1 MFLCDNFSCP
11 EGVYTTYRPRYR
23 GSHAVPLFRTNRFY
37 KKLFEYS
44 VLFSF
49 PVYDIKN
56 NHAGSCNSA
65 DRNFRTTALY
75 GRFLKW
81 PTVRQG
87 LVMEAPSGQW
97 HVLTVGVTWQMA
109 VDISMHTGRM
119 DGRMRHLGRINSC
132 LTSEATNPQ
141 RAVLVRVELCV
152 WVRYSACYYTLSTNR
167 LTN

>member
-1 MFLCDNFSCP
+1 MLLCDNFSCP
-11 EGVYTTYRPRYR
+11 EGVYTTYRPSYR
-23 GSHAVPLFRTNRFY
+23 GPHALPLFRTNRFY
-37 KKLFEYS
+37 KKLFKYS

-81 PTVRQG
+81 PTVRRG

-97 HVLTVGVTWQMA
+97 HVLTVGVTWHQYA
-109 VDISMHTGRM
+109 HRT
-119 DGRMRHLGRINSC
+119 DGWTDATSRADKLVSHVWSNEPTDSC
-132 LTSEATNPQ
+132 AGACDYVTALATTHFELTD
-141 RAVLVRVELCV
+141 
-152 WVRYSACYYTLSTNR
+152 W